1 MMNKYITGANAMFW
15 GGVVAW
21 LLLGFAV
28 AQENQKITV
37 KYISAENVYLT
48 AGSAAGLAVGDTLAV
63 LDKGK
68 AVGTILVNYVAEYSA
83 SCSVINTSKN
93 IRVGMA
99 VKRIGRQKTVDEVV
113 SEAVDSA
120 GVATPEPASQP
131 RKQSRRTS
139 TQRRSAKLSG
149 SISLQYFAIDDQTER
164 NLDFSQPTF
173 RINLRARRLW
183 GGDYT
188 FRLKTRSR
196 NDVRAREIRE
206 DVPQQE
212 WRNRIYLFSFEFADR
227 DARFNYALGRIT
239 SNRLSGVGYLDGLQL
254 QYNLSGRFAVGV
266 LGGNEPNWRTSRPE
280 SQIQKVAG
288 FLHYHA
294 GPHFSPTFESTVA
307 LAGAYAS
314 GAVSREHLYVR
325 NYYRNRSGFS
335 FFQSAEIDINRKWRK
350 EKADNSVTFSNMYVS
365 VNKRFTPDFS
375 AGLIYDNRQNY
386 WRYEIRSLADSL
398 FDDALRTGLRANISA
413 GLPGKITL
421 FVNGGIRKNN
431 RDQQTTTSY
440 ALSLSRN
447 QLPGN
452 LALRLSASGF
462 SNAATNGYHL
472 NADVSKGFRQ
482 GHRLS
487 LGYYQYAYQF
497 DDTGITSQTGSW
509 IGQMF
514 LLLPAQLYL
523 NGMVQY
529 DSGDDVK
536 GIRYYFE
543 MGYRL

>member
-1 MMNKYITGANAMFW
+1 MNNYFIDIKRFVWVGLAV
-15 GGVVAW
+15 GV
-21 LLLGFAV
+21 LLGFPAK
-28 AQENQKITV
+28 AQGNQTITV
-37 KYISAENVYLT
+37 KYLSAENVYLS

-68 AVGTILVNYVAEYSA
+68 TIATILVNYVAEYSA
-83 SCSVINTSKN
+83 SCSVINASKN

-99 VKRIGRQKTVDEVV
+99 VKRIGKPQKADDVV
-113 SEAVDSA
+113 AEAVDSS
-120 GVATPEPASQP
+120 GVESKEP
-131 RKQSRRTS
+131 TS
-139 TQRRSAKLSG
+139 PPQERARPTSAKRRSAKISG
-149 SISLQYFAIDDQTER
+149 SVSMQYFAIDDQTER

-196 NDVRAREIRE
+196 YDVRAREIRE
-206 DVPQQE
+206 DVPKQE

-239 SNRLSGVGYLDGLQL
+239 TNRLSGIGYLDGLQL
-254 QYNLSGRFAVGV
+254 QYNLNGRFAVGV

-314 GAVSREHLYVR
+314 GDVSREHLYVR
-325 NYYRNRSGFS
+325 NYFRNRSGFS

-350 EKADNSVTFSNMYVS
+350 EKANNSVTLSNMYVS

-398 FDDALRTGLRANISA
+398 FDDALRTGLRANITA
-413 GLPGKITL
+413 GLPGNITL
-421 FVNGGIRKNN
+421 FANGGVRKNN

-447 QLPGN
+447 QIPGN
-452 LALRLSASGF
+452 LAVRLSASGF
-462 SNAATNGYHL
+462 SNTATNGYHL

-487 LGYYQYAYQF
+487 IGYYQYAYQF
-497 DDTGITSQTGSW
+497 DESGITSQTNSW
-509 IGQMF
+509 IGQLF
-514 LLLPAQLYL
+514 LLLPARLYL
-523 NGMVQY
+523 NGMAQY

-536 GIRYYFE
+536 GMRYYFE